1 MGEAAERLDLE
12 GGDLMT
18 RRFVPCVILLSAAV
32 GAALALA
39 PRAAAQTRVTG
50 GVRGKVVD
58 EQSAGVPDVKIDM
71 EYLGESRQKI
81 TKTQQTD
88 KKGGF
93 VRMGLAEGR
102 WKFTFSKE
110 GFKTYVMEMDIS
122 LGGFSESPD
131 VVLHSGASTGT
142 PAAAAGQ
149 PVAAVLPPRPESNK
163 AGETYNKAVE
173 AAQAGRYDE
182 AEPMLKEIL
191 AQFPDLAPAHY
202 NLGYV
207 YQKKKDWKAAEA
219 EYQRVTELEPAKSDA
234 FLALAAV
241 RELDGRTQEAA
252 EGLLA
257 AAPGFAQ
264 DARFQYVLGLTCMNA
279 GKNAEA
285 EAALK
290 KAAELDPAN
299 PEPYFQ
305 LATIAVGSNHV
316 PEAVG
321 LLEKYLAMS
330 GQVPANVETA
340 KGLLG
345 ALKKK

>member
-1 MGEAAERLDLE
+1 MS
-12 GGDLMT
+12 
-18 RRFVPCVILLSAAV
+18 RRFARYVTLLAV
-32 GAALALA
+32 GGGALLLLA
-39 PRAAAQTRVTG
+39 PSAGAQTRVTG

-58 EQSAGVPDVKIDM
+58 EQGAGVPDVKIDM
-71 EYLGESRQKI
+71 DFLGESRQKI
-81 TKTQQTD
+81 AKSQQSD

-102 WKFTFSKE
+102 WKFTFAKE

-122 LGGFSESPD
+122 LGGFSEAPD
-131 VVLHSGASTGT
+131 VVLHAGGS
-142 PAAAAGQ
+142 AAAAGPAASGQ
-149 PVAAVLPPRPESNK
+149 PVAAVLPPTPESNK
-163 AGETYNKAVE
+163 AGETYTKAVE

-191 AQFPDLAPAHY
+191 VQFPDLAPAHY

-207 YQKKKDWKAAEA
+207 YQRKKDWKAAEA
-219 EYQRVTELEPAKSDA
+219 EYQRVTELEPTKSDA

-241 RELDGRTQEAA
+241 REMDGRMQEAA
-252 EGLLA
+252 DGVLA
-257 AAPGFAQ
+257 AAPSFAQ
-264 DARFQYVLGLTCMNA
+264 DAKFQFAAGIMCLNA

-299 PEPYFQ
+299 PEPYFH
-305 LATIAVGSNHV
+305 LATVAVGSNRV
-316 PEAVG
+316 PEAVR

-340 KGLLG
+340 KALLA

>member
-1 MGEAAERLDLE
+1 MVEATSWLGRGRGA
-12 GGDLMT
+12 LMI
-18 RRFVPCVILLSAAV
+18 RRFVHHVTSLAVGIVAAV
-32 GAALALA
+32 LLA
-39 PRAAAQTRVTG
+39 PPAGAQTKVTG
-50 GVRGKVVD
+50 GVRGRVVD
-58 EQSAGVPDVKIDM
+58 ERGAGVPDVKIDM

-102 WKFTFSKE
+102 WKFTFTRE
-110 GFKTYVMEMDIS
+110 GFKTYAMEMELS
-122 LGGFSESPD
+122 LGGFSEAPD
-131 VVLHSGASTGT
+131 IVLTHGAST
-142 PAAAAGQ
+142 AAAASGQ
-149 PVAAVLPPRPESNK
+149 PVAAVLPPTPESNK
-163 AGETYNKAVE
+163 AGETYTKAVE

-191 AQFPDLAPAHY
+191 VQFPNLAPAHY

-207 YQKKKDWKAAEA
+207 YQRKKDWKAAEA
-219 EYQRVTELEPAKSDA
+219 EYQRVTELEPTKSDA

-241 RELDGRTQEAA
+241 RGLDGRMQEAA
-252 EGLLA
+252 EGVLA
-257 AAPGFAQ
+257 AAASFQQ
-264 DARFQYVLGLTCMNA
+264 DAKFQYALGITCMNA
-279 GKNAEA
+279 GKGAEA
-285 EAALK
+285 EAAFK

-299 PEPYFQ
+299 PEPYFY
-305 LATIAVGSNHV
+305 LATIAVGSNRV

-340 KGLLG
+340 KGLLV
-345 ALKKK
+345 ALKKR

>member
-1 MGEAAERLDLE
+1 
-12 GGDLMT
+12 MT
-18 RRFVPCVILLSAAV
+18 RQLVRCLTAQSLGVA
-32 GAALALA
+32 AALVLALPA
-39 PRAAAQTRVTG
+39 GAQTRVTG
-50 GVRGKVVD
+50 GIRGRVVD
-58 EQSAGVPDVKIDM
+58 EQGAGVPDVKIDM

-102 WKFTFSKE
+102 WKFTFTKE
-110 GFKTYVMEMDIS
+110 GFKTYGMEMELS
-122 LGGFSESPD
+122 LGGFSEAPD
-131 VVLHSGASTGT
+131 IVLTHGASS
-142 PAAAAGQ
+142 AAAAATAGQ
-149 PVAAVLPPRPESNK
+149 PVAAVLPPTPESNK
-163 AGETYNKAVE
+163 AGETYTKAVE

-191 AQFPDLAPAHY
+191 VRFPNLAPAHY

-207 YQKKKDWKAAEA
+207 YQRKKDWKAAEA

-241 RELDGRTQEAA
+241 RELDGRTQEAVD
-252 EGLLA
+252 GVLA
-257 AAPGFAQ
+257 AAPSFAQ
-264 DARFQYVLGLTCMNA
+264 DAKFQYALGIMCVNA
-279 GKNAEA
+279 GKSAEA
-285 EAALK
+285 EAAFK
-290 KAAELDPAN
+290 KAVELDPAN
-299 PEPYFQ
+299 PEPYFH
-305 LATIAVGSNHV
+305 LATIAVGANRV

-340 KGLLG
+340 KALMG

>member
-1 MGEAAERLDLE
+1 
-12 GGDLMT
+12 MT
-18 RRFVPCVILLSAAV
+18 RQLVRYLTALSV
-32 GAALALA
+32 GAAALALA
-39 PRAAAQTRVTG
+39 PPAGAQTKVTG

-58 EQSAGVPDVKIDM
+58 EHGAGVPDVKIDM
-71 EYLGESRQKI
+71 EFLGESRQKI

-102 WKFTFSKE
+102 WKFTFTKE
-110 GFKTYVMEMDIS
+110 AFKTYVMEMDIS

-131 VVLHSGASTGT
+131 VVLHSGASAGAGPT
-142 PAAAAGQ
+142 AAAVQ
-149 PVAAVLPPRPESNK
+149 PVAAVLPSTPESNK
-163 AGETYNKAVE
+163 AGETYTKAVE

-241 RELDGRTQEAA
+241 RELDGRMQEGAD
-252 EGLLA
+252 GVLA
-257 AAPGFAQ
+257 AAPSFAQ
-264 DARFQYVLGLTCMNA
+264 DAKFQFAAAIMCLNA
-279 GKNAEA
+279 GKSAEA
-285 EAALK
+285 ESALK

-299 PEPYFQ
+299 PEPYFH
-305 LATIAVGSNHV
+305 LATIAVGGNRV
-316 PEAVG
+316 PEAVA

-330 GQVPANVETA
+330 GQAPANLETA

>member
-1 MGEAAERLDLE
+1 
-12 GGDLMT
+12 MT
-18 RRFVPCVILLSAAV
+18 RRFVRYVTWLGAGMGMALL
-32 GAALALA
+32 LA
-39 PRAAAQTRVTG
+39 PPAGAQTRVTG

-58 EQSAGVPDVKIDM
+58 EQGAGVPDVKIDM
-71 EYLGESRQKI
+71 DFLGESRQKI
-81 TKTQQTD
+81 AKTQQSD

-93 VRMGLAEGR
+93 VRMGLLEGR
-102 WKFTFSKE
+102 WKFTFAKE

-131 VVLHSGASTGT
+131 VVLHPGGSAAA
-142 PAAAAGQ
+142 PAASGQ
-149 PVAAVLPPRPESNK
+149 PVAAVLPPTPESNK
-163 AGETYNKAVE
+163 AGETYTKAVE

-207 YQKKKDWKAAEA
+207 YQRKKDWKAAEA
-219 EYQRVTELEPAKSDA
+219 EYQRVTELEPTKSDA

-241 RELDGRTQEAA
+241 REMDGRMQEAA
-252 EGLLA
+252 DGVLA
-257 AAPGFAQ
+257 AAPSFAQ
-264 DARFQYVLGLTCMNA
+264 DAKFQFAAAIMCLNA

-285 EAALK
+285 EAGLK

-299 PEPYFQ
+299 PEPYFH
-305 LATIAVGSNHV
+305 LATIAVSTNRV

-340 KGLLG
+340 KALRA

>member
-1 MGEAAERLDLE
+1 
-12 GGDLMT
+12 MT
-18 RRFVPCVILLSAAV
+18 RRFVCDVTLLAV
-32 GAALALA
+32 GVGAVLWLA
-39 PRAAAQTRVTG
+39 PPAAPQTRVTG

-58 EQSAGVPDVKIDM
+58 EKGAGVPDVKVDM
-71 EYLGESRQKI
+71 EFEGESRQKI
-81 TKTQQTD
+81 AKTQQTD

-93 VRMGLAEGR
+93 VRMGMAEGR
-102 WKFTFSKE
+102 WKFTFNKD

-122 LGGFSESPD
+122 LGGFSEAPD
-131 VVLHSGASTGT
+131 IVLHSGASAGAG
-142 PAAAAGQ
+142 AAATGQ
-149 PVAAVLPPRPESNK
+149 PVAAVLPPTPESNK
-163 AGETYNKAVE
+163 AGETYTKAVE

-191 AQFPDLAPAHY
+191 VQFPDLAPAHY

-207 YQKKKDWKAAEA
+207 YQRKKDWKAAEA
-219 EYQRVTELEPAKSDA
+219 EYQRVTELEPTKSDA

-252 EGLLA
+252 EGVLA
-257 AAPGFAQ
+257 AAAGFPL
-264 DARFQYVLGLTCMNA
+264 DAKFQYALGIICMNA

-285 EAALK
+285 EAAFK
-290 KAAELDPAN
+290 KAAEFDPAN
-299 PEPYFQ
+299 PEPYFH
-305 LATIAVGSNHV
+305 LATIAVGKNRV

-340 KGLLG
+340 KGLLA

>member
-1 MGEAAERLDLE
+1 MSRRLVRDLTLLAA
-12 GGDLMT
+12 
-18 RRFVPCVILLSAAV
+18 

-39 PRAAAQTRVTG
+39 PPAAAQTKVTG

-58 EQSAGVPDVKIDM
+58 EQGAGVPDVKVDM
-71 EYLGESRQKI
+71 DFLGESRVKI
-81 TKTQQTD
+81 AKTQQTD

-93 VRMGLAEGR
+93 VRMGMPEGK

-110 GFKTYVMEMDIS
+110 GFKTYVMETDIS
-122 LGGFSESPD
+122 LGGFSEVPD
-131 VVLHSGASTGT
+131 IVLTHGSS
-142 PAAAAGQ
+142 AAAATAGQ
-149 PVAAVLPPRPESNK
+149 PVEAVLPPTPESNK
-163 AGETYNKAVE
+163 AGETYTKAVE

-191 AQFPDLAPAHY
+191 VQFPDLAAAHY

-219 EYQRVTELEPAKSDA
+219 EFRRVTELEPTKSDA

-241 RELDGRTQEAA
+241 RELDGRMQEAA
-252 EGLLA
+252 EGVLA
-257 AAPGFAQ
+257 AAPSFTQ
-264 DARFQYVLGLTCMNA
+264 DAKFQYALGITCMNA
-279 GKNAEA
+279 GKSAEA
-285 EAALK
+285 EAAFK

-299 PEPYFQ
+299 PEPYFH
-305 LATIAVGSNHV
+305 LATIAVGGNRV

-321 LLEKYLAMS
+321 LLEKYVGMS

-340 KGLLG
+340 KGLLA

>member
-1 MGEAAERLDLE
+1 MS
-12 GGDLMT
+12 
-18 RRFVPCVILLSAAV
+18 RRFARYWILLAAGV
-32 GAALALA
+32 GAVLLLA
-39 PRAAAQTRVTG
+39 PSAGTQTRVTG

-58 EQSAGVPDVKIDM
+58 EQGAGVPDVKVDM
-71 EYLGESRQKI
+71 DFLGESRQKI
-81 TKTQQTD
+81 AKTQQTD

-131 VVLHSGASTGT
+131 VVLHAGSSAA
-142 PAAAAGQ
+142 PAASGQ
-149 PVAAVLPPRPESNK
+149 PVAAVLPPTPESNK
-163 AGETYNKAVE
+163 AGETYTKAVE

-191 AQFPDLAPAHY
+191 VQFPGLAPAHY

-241 RELDGRTQEAA
+241 RELDGRTQEAVD
-252 EGLLA
+252 GVLA
-257 AAPGFAQ
+257 AAPSFAQ
-264 DARFQYVLGLTCMNA
+264 DPKFQYALGIMCVNA
-279 GKNAEA
+279 GKSAEA
-285 EAALK
+285 QAAFK
-290 KAAELDPAN
+290 KAVELDPAN
-299 PEPYFQ
+299 PEPYFH
-305 LATIAVGSNHV
+305 LATIAVGANRV

-340 KGLLG
+340 KALLG

>member
-1 MGEAAERLDLE
+1 MKRDGSFHVWAA
-12 GGDLMT
+12 
-18 RRFVPCVILLSAAV
+18 ILSLGIALLLAAP
-32 GAALALA
+32 A
-39 PRAAAQTRVTG
+39 RAQTRVTG

-58 EQSAGVPDVKIDM
+58 EHGAGLPDVKIDM
-71 EYLGESRQKI
+71 EFLGESRQKI

-93 VRMGLAEGR
+93 VRMGLAEGK
-102 WKFTFSKE
+102 WKFSFSKE
-110 GFKTYVMEMDIS
+110 GYKTYVMEMELS
-122 LGGFSESPD
+122 LGGFSEAPD
-131 VVLHSGASTGT
+131 IVLKPG
-142 PAAAAGQ
+142 AAASEAPAGQ
-149 PVAAVLPPRPESNK
+149 PVAAVLPATPESNK
-163 AGETYNKAVE
+163 AGENYTKAVE

-191 AQFPDLAPAHY
+191 AQFPTLAPAHY

-234 FLALAAV
+234 FMALAAV
-241 RELDGRTQEAA
+241 RELDGRTPEAA
-252 EGLLA
+252 EGILA
-257 AAPGFAQ
+257 AAPAFAQ
-264 DARFQYVLGLTCMNA
+264 DARFQFALGITCLNA
-279 GKNAEA
+279 GKSVEA

-299 PEPYFQ
+299 PEPYFY
-305 LATIAVGSNHV
+305 LGTLFVGANRV
-316 PEAVG
+316 PEAVS
-321 LLEKYLAMS
+321 LLEKYVAMS
-330 GQVPANVETA
+330 GQLPANLETA